1 MIVLHGLADP
11 DWFYFTF
18 FLPSMEQQRWQD
30 AQQQA
35 GCWTNAAATPGC
47 THSKS
52 QQSLS
57 RGKQDSPR
65 SPYLICMHQDRS
77 NVSVPSLLELLCS
90 VHRGA
95 QADMPLYTHREKDA
109 ISKLKHSEISGGI
122 LQQMGTWGCS
132 CVFQH
137 EEWLKKQEDACAV
150 LPVCRLLPALGCH
163 LLFPCLHWVS
173 DLRHLLLPQ
182 GTDQKKGKSPLSALI
197 ERDVKDPEFS
207 VEAEG

>member
-52 QQSLS
+52 QSQSLS
-57 RGKQDSPR
+57 RGQQDSPR

-109 ISKLKHSEISGGI
+109 ISKLKRSEISGGI
-122 LQQMGTWGCS
+122 LQQWAPEGALVSFSMRNDWKSKKMHVLSFLYADRFQLWVATCSSLACTGWATWGIC
-132 CVFQH
+132 C
-137 EEWLKKQEDACAV
+137 
-150 LPVCRLLPALGCH
+150 CRRGQIRRKENLLCQP
-163 LLFPCLHWVS
+163 
-173 DLRHLLLPQ
+173 
-182 GTDQKKGKSPLSALI
+182 
-197 ERDVKDPEFS
+197 
-207 VEAEG
+207 